1 MPESCCKT
9 PTSKECGLRI
19 HPSSISFTVQHNS
32 LSSFLTLNIWCSKVS
47 REFFFNVYASFIHQ
61 AVLLRSFLAYALD
74 PLYVAIHYFPKWLLA
89 TFTFSWIQED
99 ACGILQMLTLSD
111 YKMRPSSLLT
121 HSIINTPYSVL
132 KVPEKIRFFFA
143 GLRSSHEPS
152 YSRTTFGACISGSR
166 PEYFPCKPSFIHD
179 FIITFIFLFFSSDV
193 WNFRDTLSAL
203 QY

>member
-19 HPSSISFTVQHNS
+19 HPSSISFTVHSNS
-32 LSSFLTLNIWCSKVS
+32 FSSFLTQNIWCSKVS

-121 HSIINTPYSVL
+121 HSIINTPQCL
-132 KVPEKIRFFFA
+132 KITEKISFNIASEASYVYIFSGQKLIKNAKNGPNWRVFENLKFA
-143 GLRSSHEPS
+143 VKQCYQTGH
-152 YSRTTFGACISGSR
+152 
-166 PEYFPCKPSFIHD
+166 
-179 FIITFIFLFFSSDV
+179 FS
-193 WNFRDTLSAL
+193 
-203 QY
+203 